1 MELLKYFRRLKWEFL
16 FVVFLIIVNAGF
28 LTLAGI
34 SSANALSAVAKLR
47 ANEFFMWVTVMGV
60 AYIIYAVVNCLVNVE
75 QTRFSQN
82 IDKLIRKDIATELAE
97 SNYATFHKQTVSTYS
112 SWLTNDIT
120 TINNFGITDFLMI
133 VRQVFEI
140 IFGML
145 TLAYFNFSLV
155 ITVVILTIIMG
166 IVPNLFSKLLSKRSL
181 EYTHANE
188 RLVNTI
194 NDILNGFNTFFLAN
208 LPQTIVKKIN
218 KSSDDVKNY
227 TLHYARAAG
236 VTQAITNGL
245 AFISQVII
253 LGQTGWLILHNLTP
267 VGTISGAQFFAS
279 TIFAEL
285 SGISFNWQEF
295 KSVKPIM
302 QKFKSGFDTKPSEKL
317 IKESELGNIQFNN
330 ISYKYSE
337 NDKPLF
343 QNLNLDFQL
352 NNKYILV
359 GDSAAG
365 KSTILNLVAGLLRN
379 YDGDIKM
386 DNVSYSTISDN
397 DLHEKISY
405 LQQDP
410 YIFSASLKW
419 NLTLGKNISDTRIN
433 SVIHECGL
441 EDMIAKLPN
450 GLDTVL
456 SDQGKQLSGGQKQLI
471 SFAREILRE
480 TPIYLLD
487 EATSALDKSASVKL
501 EKSILSKKNKTVIM
515 VTHHLREEIKQLAN
529 EVIDL
534 NEVKNKRKRQ
544 ITRRA

>member
-1 MELLKYFRRLKWEFL
+1 MELLKYFSRLKWEFL

-194 NDILNGFNTFFLAN
+194 NDILNGFNTLFLAN

-397 DLHEKISY
+397 DIHEKISY

-456 SDQGKQLSGGQKQLI
+456 SDQGKQLSGGQKQRI

-534 NEVKNKRKRQ
+534 NEVKNKQ
-544 ITRRA
+544 I

>member
-534 NEVKNKRKRQ
+534 NEVKNKQ
-544 ITRRA
+544 I

>member
-1 MELLKYFRRLKWEFL
+1 MELLKYFRKLKWEFL
-16 FVVFLIIVNAGF
+16 FVVFLIVVNAGF

-34 SSANALSAVAKLR
+34 SSANALSAVAKFK
-47 ANEFFMWVTVMGV
+47 ANEFFMWVAVMGL
-60 AYIIYAVVNCLVNVE
+60 AYIIYAIVNCLVNVE
-75 QTRFSQN
+75 QARFSQN
-82 IDKLIRKDIATELAE
+82 VDKLIRKDIATELSR

-120 TINNFGITDFLMI
+120 TINNFGIADFLMI

-166 IVPNLFSKLLSKRSL
+166 IVPNLFSKILSKKSL

-194 NDILNGFNTFFLAN
+194 NDILNGFNTLFLAN

-218 KSSDDVKNY
+218 KSSDDVKNH
-227 TLHYARAAG
+227 TVQYAKAAG

-302 QKFKSGFDTKPSEKL
+302 QKFKSGFDKKPNNQIVKNL
-317 IKESELGNIQFNN
+317 ELGNIKFSN
-330 ISYKYSE
+330 ISYKYSK

-343 QNLNLDFQL
+343 QNLNLNFQL
-352 NNKYILV
+352 NNKYILI

-365 KSTILNLVAGLLRN
+365 KSTLLNLIAGLLRN
-379 YDGDIKM
+379 YSGDIKI
-386 DNVSYSTISDN
+386 DNISYSAISDN
-397 DLHEKISY
+397 NLHEKISY

-419 NLTLGKNISDTRIN
+419 NLTLGKKIPDAKVN

-441 EDMIAKLPN
+441 EDMISKLPN
-450 GLDTVL
+450 GLETVL
-456 SDQGKQLSGGQKQLI
+456 NDQGKQLSGGQKQRI
-471 SFAREILRE
+471 SFAREILRD

-501 EKSILSKKNKTVIM
+501 ERSILSKKNKTVIM

-529 EVIDL
+529 EVINL
-534 NEVKNKRKRQ
+534 NEIKDKQ
-544 ITRRA
+544 I

>member
-1 MELLKYFRRLKWEFL
+1 MELLKYFRKLKWEFL
-16 FVVFLIIVNAGF
+16 FVVFLIVVNAGF

-34 SSANALSAVAKLR
+34 SSANALSAVAKFR
-47 ANEFFMWVTVMGV
+47 ANEFFMWVAVMGL
-60 AYIIYAVVNCLVNVE
+60 AYIVYAIVNCLVNIE
-75 QTRFSQN
+75 QARFSQN
-82 IDKLIRKDIATELAE
+82 VDKLIRKDIATELSR
-97 SNYATFHKQTVSTYS
+97 SNYAIFHKQTVSTYS

-155 ITVVILTIIMG
+155 ITVVVLTIIMG
-166 IVPNLFSKLLSKRSL
+166 IVPNLFSKILAKKSL

-194 NDILNGFNTFFLAN
+194 NDILNGFNTLFPAN
-208 LPQTIVKKIN
+208 LPQTIVTKIN
-218 KSSDDVKNY
+218 KSSDDVKKH
-227 TLHYARAAG
+227 TVQYAKAAG

-302 QKFKSGFDTKPSEKL
+302 KKFKSGFDLNPNNQIVKNL
-317 IKESELGNIQFNN
+317 ELGNIKFNN
-330 ISYKYSE
+330 ISYKYSK

-365 KSTILNLVAGLLRN
+365 KSTILNLIAGLLRN
-379 YDGDIKM
+379 NSGDIKM
-386 DNVSYSTISDN
+386 NDISYSAISDN

-419 NLTLGKNISDTRIN
+419 NLTLGKNIPDAEIN
-433 SVIHECGL
+433 NVIHECGL

-450 GLDTVL
+450 GVDTVL
-456 SDQGKQLSGGQKQLI
+456 NDQGEQLSGGQKQRI
-471 SFAREILRE
+471 SFAREILRD

-501 EKSILSKKNKTVIM
+501 EKAILSKKNKTVIM

-529 EVIDL
+529 KVINL
-534 NEVKNKRKRQ
+534 NEVKE
-544 ITRRA
+544 

>member
-1 MELLKYFRRLKWEFL
+1 MELLKYFRKLKCEFL
-16 FVVFLIIVNAGF
+16 FVVFLIVVNAGF

-34 SSANALSAVAKLR
+34 SSANALSAVAKFR
-47 ANEFFMWVTVMGV
+47 ANEFFMWVAVMGL
-60 AYIIYAVVNCLVNVE
+60 AYIVYAIVNCLVNIE
-75 QTRFSQN
+75 QARFSQN
-82 IDKLIRKDIATELAE
+82 VDKLIRKDIATELSR

-155 ITVVILTIIMG
+155 ITVVVLTIIMG
-166 IVPNLFSKLLSKRSL
+166 IVPNLFSKILAKKSL

-194 NDILNGFNTFFLAN
+194 NDILNGFNTLFLAN
-208 LPQTIVKKIN
+208 LPQTIVTKIN
-218 KSSDDVKNY
+218 KSSDDVKKH
-227 TLHYARAAG
+227 TVQYAKAAG

-302 QKFKSGFDTKPSEKL
+302 KKFKSGFDLNPNNQIVKNL
-317 IKESELGNIQFNN
+317 ELGSIKFNN
-330 ISYKYSE
+330 ISYKYSK

-365 KSTILNLVAGLLRN
+365 KSTILNLIAGLLRN
-379 YDGDIKM
+379 NSGDIKM
-386 DNVSYSTISDN
+386 KDISYSAISDN

-419 NLTLGKNISDTRIN
+419 NLTLGKNIPDAEIN
-433 SVIHECGL
+433 NVIHECGL

-450 GLDTVL
+450 GVDTVL
-456 SDQGKQLSGGQKQLI
+456 NDQGEQLSGGQKQRI
-471 SFAREILRE
+471 SFAREILRD

-501 EKSILSKKNKTVIM
+501 EKAILSKKNKTVIM

-529 EVIDL
+529 KVINL
-534 NEVKNKRKRQ
+534 NEVKE
-544 ITRRA
+544 

>member
-1 MELLKYFRRLKWEFL
+1 MELLKYFRKLKWEFL
-16 FVVFLIIVNAGF
+16 FVVFLIVVNAGF

-34 SSANALSAVAKLR
+34 SSANALSAVAKFR
-47 ANEFFMWVTVMGV
+47 ANEFFMWVAVMGL
-60 AYIIYAVVNCLVNVE
+60 AYIVYAIVNCLVNIE
-75 QTRFSQN
+75 QARFSQN
-82 IDKLIRKDIATELAE
+82 VDKLIRKDIANELSR

-155 ITVVILTIIMG
+155 ITVVVLTIIMG
-166 IVPNLFSKLLSKRSL
+166 IVPNLFSKILSKKSL

-194 NDILNGFNTFFLAN
+194 NDILNGFNTLFLAN
-208 LPQTIVKKIN
+208 LPQTIVTKIN
-218 KSSDDVKNY
+218 KSSDDVKKH
-227 TLHYARAAG
+227 TVQYAKAAG

-302 QKFKSGFDTKPSEKL
+302 KKFKSGFDLNPNNQIVKNL
-317 IKESELGNIQFNN
+317 ELGNIKFNN
-330 ISYKYSE
+330 ISYKYSK

-365 KSTILNLVAGLLRN
+365 KSTILNLIAGLLRN
-379 YDGDIKM
+379 NSGDIKM
-386 DNVSYSTISDN
+386 NDISYSAISDN

-419 NLTLGKNISDTRIN
+419 NLTLGKNIPDAEIN
-433 SVIHECGL
+433 NVIHECGL

-450 GLDTVL
+450 GVDTVL
-456 SDQGKQLSGGQKQLI
+456 NDQGEQLSGGQKQRI
-471 SFAREILRE
+471 SFAREILRD

-501 EKSILSKKNKTVIM
+501 EKAILSKKNKTVIM

-529 EVIDL
+529 KVINL
-534 NEVKNKRKRQ
+534 NEVKE
-544 ITRRA
+544 

>member
-1 MELLKYFRRLKWEFL
+1 MELLKYFRKLKWEFL
-16 FVVFLIIVNAGF
+16 FVVFLIVVNAGF

-34 SSANALSAVAKLR
+34 SSANALSAVAKFR
-47 ANEFFMWVTVMGV
+47 ANEFFMWVAVMGL
-60 AYIIYAVVNCLVNVE
+60 AYIVYAIVNCLVNIE
-75 QTRFSQN
+75 QARFSQN
-82 IDKLIRKDIATELAE
+82 VDKLIRKDIATELSR
-97 SNYATFHKQTVSTYS
+97 SNYAIFHKQTVSTYS

-155 ITVVILTIIMG
+155 ITVVVLTIIMG
-166 IVPNLFSKLLSKRSL
+166 IVPNLFSKILAKKSL

-194 NDILNGFNTFFLAN
+194 NDILNRFNTLFLAN
-208 LPQTIVKKIN
+208 LPQTIVTKIN
-218 KSSDDVKNY
+218 KSSDDVKKH
-227 TLHYARAAG
+227 TVQYAKAAG

-302 QKFKSGFDTKPSEKL
+302 KKFKSGFDLNPNNQIVKNL
-317 IKESELGNIQFNN
+317 ELGNIKFNN
-330 ISYKYSE
+330 ISYKYSK

-365 KSTILNLVAGLLRN
+365 KSTILNLIAGLLRN
-379 YDGDIKM
+379 KSGDIKM
-386 DNVSYSTISDN
+386 NDSGDIKMNDISYSAISDN

-419 NLTLGKNISDTRIN
+419 NLTLGKNIPDAEIN
-433 SVIHECGL
+433 NVIHECGL

-450 GLDTVL
+450 GVDTVL
-456 SDQGKQLSGGQKQLI
+456 NDQGEQLSGGQKQRI
-471 SFAREILRE
+471 SFAREILRD

-501 EKSILSKKNKTVIM
+501 EKAILSKKNKTVIM

-529 EVIDL
+529 KVINL
-534 NEVKNKRKRQ
+534 NEVKE
-544 ITRRA
+544 

>member
-1 MELLKYFRRLKWEFL
+1 MELLKYFRKLKWEFL
-16 FVVFLIIVNAGF
+16 FVVFLIVVNAGF

-34 SSANALSAVAKLR
+34 SSANALSAVAKFR
-47 ANEFFMWVTVMGV
+47 ANEFFMWVAVMGL
-60 AYIIYAVVNCLVNVE
+60 AYIVYAIVNCLVNIE
-75 QTRFSQN
+75 QARFSQN
-82 IDKLIRKDIATELAE
+82 VDKLIRKDIATELSR

-155 ITVVILTIIMG
+155 ITVVVLTIIMG
-166 IVPNLFSKLLSKRSL
+166 IVPNLFSKILAKKSL

-194 NDILNGFNTFFLAN
+194 NDILNGFNTLFLAN
-208 LPQTIVKKIN
+208 LPQTIVTKIN
-218 KSSDDVKNY
+218 KSSDDVKKH
-227 TLHYARAAG
+227 TVQYAKAAG

-302 QKFKSGFDTKPSEKL
+302 KKFKSGFDLNPNNQIVKNL
-317 IKESELGNIQFNN
+317 ELGNIKFNN
-330 ISYKYSE
+330 ISYKYSK

-365 KSTILNLVAGLLRN
+365 KSTILNLIAGLLRN
-379 YDGDIKM
+379 NSGDIKM
-386 DNVSYSTISDN
+386 KDISYSAISDN

-410 YIFSASLKW
+410 YIFSTSLKW
-419 NLTLGKNISDTRIN
+419 NLTLGKNIPDAEIN
-433 SVIHECGL
+433 NVIHECGL

-450 GLDTVL
+450 GVDTVL
-456 SDQGKQLSGGQKQLI
+456 NDQGEQLSGGQKQRI
-471 SFAREILRE
+471 SFAREILRD

-501 EKSILSKKNKTVIM
+501 EKAILSKKNKTVIM

-529 EVIDL
+529 KVINL
-534 NEVKNKRKRQ
+534 NEVKE
-544 ITRRA
+544 

>member
-1 MELLKYFRRLKWEFL
+1 MELLKYFRKLKWEFL
-16 FVVFLIIVNAGF
+16 FVVFLIVVNAGF

-34 SSANALSAVAKLR
+34 SSANALSAVAKFR
-47 ANEFFMWVTVMGV
+47 ANEFFMWVAVMGL
-60 AYIIYAVVNCLVNVE
+60 AYIVYAIVNCLVNIE
-75 QTRFSQN
+75 QARFSQN
-82 IDKLIRKDIATELAE
+82 VDKLIRKDIATELSR

-155 ITVVILTIIMG
+155 ITVVVLTIIMG
-166 IVPNLFSKLLSKRSL
+166 IVPNLFSKILSKKSL

-194 NDILNGFNTFFLAN
+194 NDILNGFNTLFLAN
-208 LPQTIVKKIN
+208 LPQTIVTKIN
-218 KSSDDVKNY
+218 KSSDDVKKH
-227 TLHYARAAG
+227 TVQYAKAAG

-302 QKFKSGFDTKPSEKL
+302 KKFKSGFDLNPNNQIVKNL
-317 IKESELGNIQFNN
+317 ELGNIKFNN
-330 ISYKYSE
+330 ISYKYSK

-365 KSTILNLVAGLLRN
+365 KSTILNLIAGLLRN
-379 YDGDIKM
+379 NSGDIKM
-386 DNVSYSTISDN
+386 NDSGDIKMNDISYSAISDN

-419 NLTLGKNISDTRIN
+419 NLTLGKNIPDAEIN
-433 SVIHECGL
+433 NVIHECGL

-450 GLDTVL
+450 GVDTVL
-456 SDQGKQLSGGQKQLI
+456 NDQGEQLSGGQKQRI
-471 SFAREILRE
+471 SFAREILRD

-501 EKSILSKKNKTVIM
+501 EKAILSKKNKTVIM

-529 EVIDL
+529 KVINL
-534 NEVKNKRKRQ
+534 NEVKE
-544 ITRRA
+544 

>member
-1 MELLKYFRRLKWEFL
+1 MELLKYFRKLKWEFL
-16 FVVFLIIVNAGF
+16 FVVFLIVVNAGF

-34 SSANALSAVAKLR
+34 SSANALSAVAKFR
-47 ANEFFMWVTVMGV
+47 ANEFFMWVAVMGL
-60 AYIIYAVVNCLVNVE
+60 AYIVYAIVNCLVNIE
-75 QTRFSQN
+75 QARFSQN
-82 IDKLIRKDIATELAE
+82 VDKLIRKDIATELSR
-97 SNYATFHKQTVSTYS
+97 SNYAIFHKQTVSTYS

-155 ITVVILTIIMG
+155 ITVVVLTIIMG
-166 IVPNLFSKLLSKRSL
+166 IVPNLFSKILAKKSL

-194 NDILNGFNTFFLAN
+194 NDILNRFNTLFLAN
-208 LPQTIVKKIN
+208 LPQTIVTKIN
-218 KSSDDVKNY
+218 KSSDDVKKH
-227 TLHYARAAG
+227 TVQYAKAAG

-302 QKFKSGFDTKPSEKL
+302 KKFKSGFDLNPNNQIVKNL
-317 IKESELGNIQFNN
+317 ELGNIKFNN
-330 ISYKYSE
+330 ISYKYSK

-365 KSTILNLVAGLLRN
+365 KSTILNLIAGLLRN
-379 YDGDIKM
+379 NSGDIKM
-386 DNVSYSTISDN
+386 NDISYSAISDN

-419 NLTLGKNISDTRIN
+419 NLTLGKNIPDAEIN
-433 SVIHECGL
+433 NVIHECGL

-450 GLDTVL
+450 GVDTVL
-456 SDQGKQLSGGQKQLI
+456 NDQGEQLSGGQKQRI
-471 SFAREILRE
+471 SFAREILRD

-501 EKSILSKKNKTVIM
+501 EKAILSKKNKTVIM

-529 EVIDL
+529 KVINL
-534 NEVKNKRKRQ
+534 NEVKE
-544 ITRRA
+544 

>member
-1 MELLKYFRRLKWEFL
+1 MELLKYFRKLKWEFL
-16 FVVFLIIVNAGF
+16 FVVFLIVVNAGF

-34 SSANALSAVAKLR
+34 SSANALSAVAKFR
-47 ANEFFMWVTVMGV
+47 ANEFFMWVAVMGL
-60 AYIIYAVVNCLVNVE
+60 AYIVYAIVNCLVNIE
-75 QTRFSQN
+75 QARFSQN
-82 IDKLIRKDIATELAE
+82 VDKLIRKDIATELSR

-155 ITVVILTIIMG
+155 ITVVVLTIIMG
-166 IVPNLFSKLLSKRSL
+166 IVPNLFSKILSKKSL

-194 NDILNGFNTFFLAN
+194 NDILNGFNTLFLAN
-208 LPQTIVKKIN
+208 LPQTIVTKIN
-218 KSSDDVKNY
+218 KSSDDVKKH
-227 TLHYARAAG
+227 TVQYAKAAG

-302 QKFKSGFDTKPSEKL
+302 KKFKSGFDLNPNNQIVKNL
-317 IKESELGNIQFNN
+317 ELGNIKFNN
-330 ISYKYSE
+330 ISYKYSK

-365 KSTILNLVAGLLRN
+365 KSTILNLIAGLLRN
-379 YDGDIKM
+379 NSGDIKM
-386 DNVSYSTISDN
+386 NDIRYSAISDN

-419 NLTLGKNISDTRIN
+419 NLTLGKNIPDAEIN
-433 SVIHECGL
+433 NVIHECGL

-450 GLDTVL
+450 GVDTVL
-456 SDQGKQLSGGQKQLI
+456 NDQGEQLSGGQKQRI
-471 SFAREILRE
+471 SFAREILRD

-501 EKSILSKKNKTVIM
+501 EKAILSKKNKTVIM

-529 EVIDL
+529 KVINL
-534 NEVKNKRKRQ
+534 NEVKE
-544 ITRRA
+544 

>member
-1 MELLKYFRRLKWEFL
+1 MELLKYFRKLKWEFL
-16 FVVFLIIVNAGF
+16 FVVFLIVVNAGF

-34 SSANALSAVAKLR
+34 SSANALSAVAKFR
-47 ANEFFMWVTVMGV
+47 ANEFFMWVAVMGL
-60 AYIIYAVVNCLVNVE
+60 AYIVYAIVNCLVNIE
-75 QTRFSQN
+75 QARFSQN
-82 IDKLIRKDIATELAE
+82 VDKLIRKDIATELSR

-155 ITVVILTIIMG
+155 ITVVVLTIIMG
-166 IVPNLFSKLLSKRSL
+166 IVPNLFSKILSKKSL

-194 NDILNGFNTFFLAN
+194 NDILNGFNTLFLAN
-208 LPQTIVKKIN
+208 LPQTIVTKIN
-218 KSSDDVKNY
+218 KSSDDVKKH
-227 TLHYARAAG
+227 TVQYAKAAG

-302 QKFKSGFDTKPSEKL
+302 KKFKSGFDLNPNNQIVKNL
-317 IKESELGNIQFNN
+317 ELGNIKFNN
-330 ISYKYSE
+330 ISYKYSK

-365 KSTILNLVAGLLRN
+365 KSTILNLIAGLLRN
-379 YDGDIKM
+379 NSGDIKM
-386 DNVSYSTISDN
+386 NDISYSAISDN

-419 NLTLGKNISDTRIN
+419 NLTLGKNIPDAEIN
-433 SVIHECGL
+433 NVIHECGL

-450 GLDTVL
+450 GVDTVL
-456 SDQGKQLSGGQKQLI
+456 NDQGEQLSGGQKQRI
-471 SFAREILRE
+471 SFAREILRD

-501 EKSILSKKNKTVIM
+501 EKAILLKKNKTVIM

-529 EVIDL
+529 KVINL
-534 NEVKNKRKRQ
+534 NEVKE
-544 ITRRA
+544 

>member
-1 MELLKYFRRLKWEFL
+1 MELLKYFRKLKWEFL
-16 FVVFLIIVNAGF
+16 FVVFLIVVNAGF

-34 SSANALSAVAKLR
+34 SSANALSAVAKFR
-47 ANEFFMWVTVMGV
+47 ANEFFMWVAVMGL
-60 AYIIYAVVNCLVNVE
+60 AYIVYAIVNCLVNIE
-75 QTRFSQN
+75 QARFSQN
-82 IDKLIRKDIATELAE
+82 VDKLIRKDIATELSR

-120 TINNFGITDFLMI
+120 TINNFGIADFLMI

-155 ITVVILTIIMG
+155 ITVVVLTIIMG
-166 IVPNLFSKLLSKRSL
+166 IVPNLFSKILSKKSL

-194 NDILNGFNTFFLAN
+194 NDILNGFNTLFLAN
-208 LPQTIVKKIN
+208 LPQTIIKKIN
-218 KSSDDVKNY
+218 KSSDDVKKY
-227 TLHYARAAG
+227 TVQYAKTAG
-236 VTQAITNGL
+236 ITQAITNGL

-302 QKFKSGFDTKPSEKL
+302 KKFKSGFDLNPNNQIVKNL
-317 IKESELGNIQFNN
+317 ELGNIKFNN
-330 ISYKYSE
+330 ISYKYSK

-365 KSTILNLVAGLLRN
+365 KSTILNLIAGLLRN
-379 YDGDIKM
+379 NSGDIKM
-386 DNVSYSTISDN
+386 NDISYSAISDN

-419 NLTLGKNISDTRIN
+419 NLTLGKNIPDAEIN
-433 SVIHECGL
+433 NVIHECGL

-450 GLDTVL
+450 GVDTVL
-456 SDQGKQLSGGQKQLI
+456 NDQGEQLSGGQKQRI
-471 SFAREILRE
+471 SFAREILRD

-501 EKSILSKKNKTVIM
+501 EKAILSKKNKTVIM

-529 EVIDL
+529 KVINL
-534 NEVKNKRKRQ
+534 NEVKE
-544 ITRRA
+544 

>member
-1 MELLKYFRRLKWEFL
+1 MELLKYFRKLKWEFL
-16 FVVFLIIVNAGF
+16 FVVFLIVVNAGF

-34 SSANALSAVAKLR
+34 SSANALSAVAKFR
-47 ANEFFMWVTVMGV
+47 ANEFFMWVAVMGL
-60 AYIIYAVVNCLVNVE
+60 AYIVYAIVNCLVNIE
-75 QTRFSQN
+75 QARFSQN
-82 IDKLIRKDIATELAE
+82 VDKLIRKDIATELSR

-155 ITVVILTIIMG
+155 ITVVVLTIIMG
-166 IVPNLFSKLLSKRSL
+166 IVPNLFSKILSKKSL

-194 NDILNGFNTFFLAN
+194 NDILNGFNTLFLAN

-218 KSSDDVKNY
+218 KSSDDVKNH
-227 TLHYARAAG
+227 TVQYAKAAG

-302 QKFKSGFDTKPSEKL
+302 QKFKSGFDKKPNNQIVKNL
-317 IKESELGNIQFNN
+317 ELGNIKFSN
-330 ISYKYSE
+330 ISYKYSK

-343 QNLNLDFQL
+343 QNLNLNFQL
-352 NNKYILV
+352 NNKYILI

-365 KSTILNLVAGLLRN
+365 KSTLLNLIAGLLRN
-379 YDGDIKM
+379 YSGDIKI
-386 DNVSYSTISDN
+386 DNISYSAISDN
-397 DLHEKISY
+397 NLHEKISY

-419 NLTLGKNISDTRIN
+419 NLTLGKKIPDAKVN

-441 EDMIAKLPN
+441 EDMISKLPN
-450 GLDTVL
+450 GLETVL
-456 SDQGKQLSGGQKQLI
+456 NDQGKQLSGGQKQRI
-471 SFAREILRE
+471 SFAREILRD

-501 EKSILSKKNKTVIM
+501 EKAILSKKNKTVIM

-529 EVIDL
+529 KVINL
-534 NEVKNKRKRQ
+534 NEVKE
-544 ITRRA
+544 

>member
-1 MELLKYFRRLKWEFL
+1 MELLKYFRKLKWEFL
-16 FVVFLIIVNAGF
+16 FVVFLIVVNAGF

-34 SSANALSAVAKLR
+34 SSANALSAVAKFR
-47 ANEFFMWVTVMGV
+47 ANEFFMWVAVMGL
-60 AYIIYAVVNCLVNVE
+60 AYIVYAIVNCLVNIE
-75 QTRFSQN
+75 QARFSQN
-82 IDKLIRKDIATELAE
+82 VDKLIRKDIATELSR

-155 ITVVILTIIMG
+155 ITVVVLTIIMG
-166 IVPNLFSKLLSKRSL
+166 IVPNLFSKILSKKSL

-194 NDILNGFNTFFLAN
+194 NDILNGFNTLFLAN
-208 LPQTIVKKIN
+208 LPQTIVTKIN
-218 KSSDDVKNY
+218 KSSDDVKKH
-227 TLHYARAAG
+227 TVQYAKAAG

-302 QKFKSGFDTKPSEKL
+302 KKFKSGFDLNPNNQIVKNL
-317 IKESELGNIQFNN
+317 ELGSIKFNN
-330 ISYKYSE
+330 ISYKYSK

-379 YDGDIKM
+379 NSGDIKM
-386 DNVSYSTISDN
+386 NDISYSAISDN

-419 NLTLGKNISDTRIN
+419 NLTLGKNIPDAEIN
-433 SVIHECGL
+433 NVIHECGL

-450 GLDTVL
+450 GVDTVL
-456 SDQGKQLSGGQKQLI
+456 NDQGEQLSGGQKQRI
-471 SFAREILRE
+471 SFAREILRD

-501 EKSILSKKNKTVIM
+501 EKAILSKKNKTVIM

-529 EVIDL
+529 KVINL
-534 NEVKNKRKRQ
+534 NEVKE
-544 ITRRA
+544 

>member
-1 MELLKYFRRLKWEFL
+1 MELLKYFRKLKWEFL
-16 FVVFLIIVNAGF
+16 FVVFLIVVNAGF

-34 SSANALSAVAKLR
+34 SSANALSAVAKFR
-47 ANEFFMWVTVMGV
+47 ANEFFMWVAVMGL
-60 AYIIYAVVNCLVNVE
+60 AYIVYAIVNCLVNIE
-75 QTRFSQN
+75 QARFSQN
-82 IDKLIRKDIATELAE
+82 VDKLIRKDIATELSR

-120 TINNFGITDFLMI
+120 TINNFGIADFLMI

-155 ITVVILTIIMG
+155 ITVVVLTIIMG
-166 IVPNLFSKLLSKRSL
+166 IVPNLFSKILAKKSL

-194 NDILNGFNTFFLAN
+194 NDILNGFNTLFLAN
-208 LPQTIVKKIN
+208 LPQTIVTKIN
-218 KSSDDVKNY
+218 KSSDDVKKY
-227 TLHYARAAG
+227 TVQYAKAAG

-302 QKFKSGFDTKPSEKL
+302 KKFKSGFDLNPNNQIVKNLK
-317 IKESELGNIQFNN
+317 LGNIKLDN
-330 ISYKYSE
+330 ISYKYSK

-379 YDGDIKM
+379 NSGDIKM
-386 DNVSYSTISDN
+386 NDISYSAISDN

-419 NLTLGKNISDTRIN
+419 NLTLGKNIPDAKIN
-433 SVIHECGL
+433 NAIHECGL
-441 EDMIAKLPN
+441 EDMIAKLSN
-450 GLDTVL
+450 GVDTVL
-456 SDQGKQLSGGQKQLI
+456 SDQGKQLSGGQKQRI
-471 SFAREILRE
+471 SFAREILRD

-487 EATSALDKSASVKL
+487 EATSALDKFGSVKL
-501 EKSILSKKNKTVIM
+501 EKAILSKKNKTVIM

-529 EVIDL
+529 EVINL
-534 NEVKNKRKRQ
+534 NEVKE
-544 ITRRA
+544 

>member
-1 MELLKYFRRLKWEFL
+1 MELLKYFRKLKWEFL
-16 FVVFLIIVNAGF
+16 FVVFLIVVNAGF

-34 SSANALSAVAKLR
+34 SSANALSAVAKFR
-47 ANEFFMWVTVMGV
+47 ANEFFMWVAVMGL
-60 AYIIYAVVNCLVNVE
+60 AYIVYAIVNCLVNIE
-75 QTRFSQN
+75 QARFSQN
-82 IDKLIRKDIATELAE
+82 VDKLIRKDIATELSR
-97 SNYATFHKQTVSTYS
+97 SNYAIFHKQTVSTYS

-155 ITVVILTIIMG
+155 ITVVVLTIIMG
-166 IVPNLFSKLLSKRSL
+166 IVPNLFSKILAKKSL

-194 NDILNGFNTFFLAN
+194 NDILNGFNTLFLAN
-208 LPQTIVKKIN
+208 LPQTIVTKIN
-218 KSSDDVKNY
+218 KSSDDVKKH
-227 TLHYARAAG
+227 TVQYAKAAG

-302 QKFKSGFDTKPSEKL
+302 QKFKSGFDLNPNNQIVKNL
-317 IKESELGNIQFNN
+317 ELGNIKFNN
-330 ISYKYSE
+330 ISYKYSK

-365 KSTILNLVAGLLRN
+365 KSTILNLIAGLLRN
-379 YDGDIKM
+379 NSGDIKM
-386 DNVSYSTISDN
+386 NDISYSAISDN

-405 LQQDP
+405 LQQDS

-419 NLTLGKNISDTRIN
+419 NLTLGKNIPDAEIN
-433 SVIHECGL
+433 NVIHECGL

-450 GLDTVL
+450 GVDTVL
-456 SDQGKQLSGGQKQLI
+456 NDQGEQLSGGQKQRI
-471 SFAREILRE
+471 SFAREILRD

-501 EKSILSKKNKTVIM
+501 EKAILSKKNKTVIM

-529 EVIDL
+529 KVINL
-534 NEVKNKRKRQ
+534 NEVKE
-544 ITRRA
+544 

>member
-1 MELLKYFRRLKWEFL
+1 MELLKYFRKLKWEFL
-16 FVVFLIIVNAGF
+16 FVVFLIVVNAGF

-34 SSANALSAVAKLR
+34 SSANALSAVAKFR
-47 ANEFFMWVTVMGV
+47 ANEFFMWVAVMGL
-60 AYIIYAVVNCLVNVE
+60 AYIVYAIVNCLVNIE
-75 QTRFSQN
+75 QARFSQN
-82 IDKLIRKDIATELAE
+82 VDKLIRKDIATELSR
-97 SNYATFHKQTVSTYS
+97 SNYAIFHKQTVSTYS

-155 ITVVILTIIMG
+155 ITVVVLTIIMG
-166 IVPNLFSKLLSKRSL
+166 IVPNLFSKILAKKSL

-194 NDILNGFNTFFLAN
+194 NDILNGFNTLFLAN
-208 LPQTIVKKIN
+208 LPQTIVTKIN
-218 KSSDDVKNY
+218 KSSDDVKKH
-227 TLHYARAAG
+227 TVQYAKAAG

-302 QKFKSGFDTKPSEKL
+302 KKFKSGFDLNPNNQIVKNL
-317 IKESELGNIQFNN
+317 ELGNIKFNN
-330 ISYKYSE
+330 ISYKYSK

-365 KSTILNLVAGLLRN
+365 KSTILNLIAGLLRN
-379 YDGDIKM
+379 NSGDIKM
-386 DNVSYSTISDN
+386 NDISYSAISDN

-419 NLTLGKNISDTRIN
+419 NLTLGKNIPDAEIN
-433 SVIHECGL
+433 NVIHECGL

-450 GLDTVL
+450 GVDTVL
-456 SDQGKQLSGGQKQLI
+456 NDQGEQLSGGQKQRI
-471 SFAREILRE
+471 SFAREILRD

-501 EKSILSKKNKTVIM
+501 EKAILSKKNKTVIM

-529 EVIDL
+529 KVINL
-534 NEVKNKRKRQ
+534 NEVKE
-544 ITRRA
+544 

>member
-1 MELLKYFRRLKWEFL
+1 MELLKYFRKLKWEFL
-16 FVVFLIIVNAGF
+16 FVVFLIVVNAGF

-34 SSANALSAVAKLR
+34 SSANALSAVAKFK
-47 ANEFFMWVTVMGV
+47 ANEFFMWVAVMGF
-60 AYIIYAVVNCLVNVE
+60 AYIIYAIVNCLVNVE
-75 QTRFSQN
+75 QARFSQN
-82 IDKLIRKDIATELAE
+82 VDKLIRKDIATELSR

-120 TINNFGITDFLMI
+120 TINNFGIADFLMI

-166 IVPNLFSKLLSKRSL
+166 IVPNLFSKILSKKSL

-194 NDILNGFNTFFLAN
+194 NDILNGFNTLFLAN

-218 KSSDDVKNY
+218 KSSDDVKNH
-227 TLHYARAAG
+227 TVQYAKAAG

-302 QKFKSGFDTKPSEKL
+302 QKFKSGFDKKTNNQIVKNL
-317 IKESELGNIQFNN
+317 ELGNIKFSN
-330 ISYKYSE
+330 ISYKYSK

-343 QNLNLDFQL
+343 QNLNLNFLL
-352 NNKYILV
+352 NNKYILI

-365 KSTILNLVAGLLRN
+365 KSTLLNLIAGLLRN
-379 YDGDIKM
+379 YSGDIKM
-386 DNVSYSTISDN
+386 DNISYSAISDN
-397 DLHEKISY
+397 NLHEKISY

-419 NLTLGKNISDTRIN
+419 NLTLGKKIPDAKVN

-441 EDMIAKLPN
+441 EDMISKLPN
-450 GLDTVL
+450 GLETVL
-456 SDQGKQLSGGQKQLI
+456 NDQGKQLSGGQKQRI
-471 SFAREILRE
+471 SFAREILRD

-487 EATSALDKSASVKL
+487 EATSALDKSASIKL

-529 EVIDL
+529 EVINL
-534 NEVKNKRKRQ
+534 NEIKDTQ
-544 ITRRA
+544 I

>member
-1 MELLKYFRRLKWEFL
+1 MELLKYFRKLKWEFL
-16 FVVFLIIVNAGF
+16 FVVFLIVVNAGF

-34 SSANALSAVAKLR
+34 SSANALSAVAKFR
-47 ANEFFMWVTVMGV
+47 ANEFFMWVAVMGL
-60 AYIIYAVVNCLVNVE
+60 AYIVYAIVNCLVNIE
-75 QTRFSQN
+75 QARFSQN
-82 IDKLIRKDIATELAE
+82 VDKLIRKDIATELSR
-97 SNYATFHKQTVSTYS
+97 SNYATFHKQTASTYS

-120 TINNFGITDFLMI
+120 TINNFGIADFLMI

-166 IVPNLFSKLLSKRSL
+166 VVPNLFSKILSKKSL

-194 NDILNGFNTFFLAN
+194 NDILNGFNTLFLAN

-218 KSSDDVKNY
+218 KSSDDVKKY
-227 TLHYARAAG
+227 TVQYAKTAG
-236 VTQAITNGL
+236 ITQAITNGL

-267 VGTISGAQFFAS
+267 VGTISGAQFFAG

-295 KSVKPIM
+295 KSVKPII
-302 QKFKSGFDTKPSEKL
+302 QKFKSGFDKKDNEQIFKSV
-317 IKESELGNIQFNN
+317 ELGNIKLDNV
-330 ISYKYSE
+330 SYKYSK

-352 NNKYILV
+352 DNKYILV

-379 YDGDIKM
+379 NRGDIKM
-386 DNVSYSTISDN
+386 NDISYSAISDN

-419 NLTLGKNISDTRIN
+419 NLTLGKNIPDAKIN
-433 SVIHECGL
+433 KAIHEYGL
-441 EDMIAKLPN
+441 EDMVAKLPN
-450 GLDTVL
+450 GVDTVL
-456 SDQGKQLSGGQKQLI
+456 SDQGKQLSGGQKQRI
-471 SFAREILRE
+471 SFAREILRD

-501 EKSILSKKNKTVIM
+501 EKAILSKKNTTVIM

-529 EVIDL
+529 EVINL
-534 NEVKNKRKRQ
+534 NEVKE
-544 ITRRA
+544 

>member
-1 MELLKYFRRLKWEFL
+1 MELLKYFRKLKWEFL
-16 FVVFLIIVNAGF
+16 FVVFLIVVNAGF

-34 SSANALSAVAKLR
+34 SSANALSAVAKFR
-47 ANEFFMWVTVMGV
+47 ANEFFMWVAVMGL
-60 AYIIYAVVNCLVNVE
+60 AYIVYAIVNCLVNIE
-75 QTRFSQN
+75 QARFSQN
-82 IDKLIRKDIATELAE
+82 VDKLIRKDIATELSR

-155 ITVVILTIIMG
+155 ITVVVLTIIMG
-166 IVPNLFSKLLSKRSL
+166 IVPNLFSKILSKKSL

-194 NDILNGFNTFFLAN
+194 NDILNGFNTLFLAN
-208 LPQTIVKKIN
+208 LPQTIVTKIN
-218 KSSDDVKNY
+218 KSSDDVKKH
-227 TLHYARAAG
+227 TVQYAKAAG

-302 QKFKSGFDTKPSEKL
+302 KKFKSGFDLNPNNQIVKNL
-317 IKESELGNIQFNN
+317 ELGNIKFNN
-330 ISYKYSE
+330 ISYKYSK

-365 KSTILNLVAGLLRN
+365 KSTILNLIAGLLRN
-379 YDGDIKM
+379 NSGDIKM
-386 DNVSYSTISDN
+386 NDISYSAISDN
-397 DLHEKISY
+397 NLHEKISY

-419 NLTLGKNISDTRIN
+419 NLTLGKKIPDAKVN

-441 EDMIAKLPN
+441 EDMISKLPN
-450 GLDTVL
+450 GLETVL
-456 SDQGKQLSGGQKQLI
+456 NDQGKQLSGGQKQRI
-471 SFAREILRE
+471 SFAREILRD

-501 EKSILSKKNKTVIM
+501 ERSILSKKNKTVIM

-529 EVIDL
+529 EVINL
-534 NEVKNKRKRQ
+534 NEIKDKQ
-544 ITRRA
+544 I

>member
-1 MELLKYFRRLKWEFL
+1 MELLKYFRKLKWEFL
-16 FVVFLIIVNAGF
+16 FVVFLIVVNAGF

-34 SSANALSAVAKLR
+34 SSANALSAVAKFR
-47 ANEFFMWVTVMGV
+47 ANEFFMWVAVMGL
-60 AYIIYAVVNCLVNVE
+60 AYIVYAIVNCLVNIE
-75 QTRFSQN
+75 QARFSQN
-82 IDKLIRKDIATELAE
+82 VDKLIRKDIATELSR

-155 ITVVILTIIMG
+155 ITVVVLTIIMG
-166 IVPNLFSKLLSKRSL
+166 IVPNLFSKILSKKSL

-194 NDILNGFNTFFLAN
+194 NDILNGFNTLFLAN

-218 KSSDDVKNY
+218 KSSDDVKKH
-227 TLHYARAAG
+227 TVQYAKAAG

-302 QKFKSGFDTKPSEKL
+302 QKFKSGFDKKPNNQIVKNL
-317 IKESELGNIQFNN
+317 ELGNIKFSN
-330 ISYKYSE
+330 ISYKYSK

-343 QNLNLDFQL
+343 QNLNLNFQL
-352 NNKYILV
+352 NNKYILI

-365 KSTILNLVAGLLRN
+365 KSTLLNLIAGLLRN
-379 YDGDIKM
+379 YSGDIKI
-386 DNVSYSTISDN
+386 DNISYSAISDN
-397 DLHEKISY
+397 NLHEKISY

-419 NLTLGKNISDTRIN
+419 NLTLGKKIPDAKVN

-441 EDMIAKLPN
+441 EDMISKLPN
-450 GLDTVL
+450 GLETVL
-456 SDQGKQLSGGQKQLI
+456 NDQGKQLSGGQKQRI
-471 SFAREILRE
+471 SFAREILRD

-501 EKSILSKKNKTVIM
+501 EKAILSKKNKTVIM

-529 EVIDL
+529 KVINL
-534 NEVKNKRKRQ
+534 NEVKE
-544 ITRRA
+544 

>member
-1 MELLKYFRRLKWEFL
+1 MELLKYFRKLKWEFL
-16 FVVFLIIVNAGF
+16 FVVFLIVVNAGF

-34 SSANALSAVAKLR
+34 SSANALSAVAKFR
-47 ANEFFMWVTVMGV
+47 ANEFFMWVAVMGL
-60 AYIIYAVVNCLVNVE
+60 AYIVYAIVNCLVNIE
-75 QTRFSQN
+75 QARFSQN
-82 IDKLIRKDIATELAE
+82 VDKLIRKDIATELSR

-155 ITVVILTIIMG
+155 ITVVVLTIIMG
-166 IVPNLFSKLLSKRSL
+166 IVPNLFSKILAKKSL

-194 NDILNGFNTFFLAN
+194 NDILNGFNTLFLAN
-208 LPQTIVKKIN
+208 LSQTIVTKIN
-218 KSSDDVKNY
+218 KSSDDVKKH
-227 TLHYARAAG
+227 TVQYAKAAG

-302 QKFKSGFDTKPSEKL
+302 KKFKSGFDLNPNNQIVKNL
-317 IKESELGNIQFNN
+317 ELGNIKFNN
-330 ISYKYSE
+330 ISYKYSK

-379 YDGDIKM
+379 NSGDIKM
-386 DNVSYSTISDN
+386 NDISYSAISDN

-419 NLTLGKNISDTRIN
+419 NLTLGKNIPDAEIN
-433 SVIHECGL
+433 NVIHECGL

-450 GLDTVL
+450 GMDTVL
-456 SDQGKQLSGGQKQLI
+456 SDQGKQLSGGQKQRI
-471 SFAREILRE
+471 SFAREILRD

-487 EATSALDKSASVKL
+487 EATSALDKSGSVKL

-515 VTHHLREEIKQLAN
+515 VTHHLREETKQLAN
-529 EVIDL
+529 EVINL
-534 NEVKNKRKRQ
+534 NEIKDKRN
-544 ITRRA
+544 

>member
-1 MELLKYFRRLKWEFL
+1 MELLKYFRKLKWEFL
-16 FVVFLIIVNAGF
+16 FVVFLIVVNAGF

-34 SSANALSAVAKLR
+34 SSANALSAVAKFR
-47 ANEFFMWVTVMGV
+47 ANEFFMWVAVMGL
-60 AYIIYAVVNCLVNVE
+60 AYIVYAIVNCLVNIE
-75 QTRFSQN
+75 QARFSQN
-82 IDKLIRKDIATELAE
+82 VDKLIRKDIATELSR

-120 TINNFGITDFLMI
+120 TINNFGIADFLMI

-155 ITVVILTIIMG
+155 ITVVVLTIIMG
-166 IVPNLFSKLLSKRSL
+166 IVPNLFSKILAKKSL

-194 NDILNGFNTFFLAN
+194 NDILNGFNTLFLAN
-208 LPQTIVKKIN
+208 LPQTIVTKIN
-218 KSSDDVKNY
+218 KSSDDVKKH
-227 TLHYARAAG
+227 TVQYAKAAG

-245 AFISQVII
+245 EFISQVII

-302 QKFKSGFDTKPSEKL
+302 KKFKSGFDLNPNNQIVKNLK
-317 IKESELGNIQFNN
+317 LGNIKLDN
-330 ISYKYSE
+330 ISYKYSK

-379 YDGDIKM
+379 NSGDIKM
-386 DNVSYSTISDN
+386 NDISYSAISDN

-419 NLTLGKNISDTRIN
+419 NLTLGKNIPDAKIN
-433 SVIHECGL
+433 NVIHECGL

-450 GLDTVL
+450 GVDTVL
-456 SDQGKQLSGGQKQLI
+456 SDQGKQLSGGQKQRI
-471 SFAREILRE
+471 SFAREILRDK
-480 TPIYLLD
+480 PIYLLD

-501 EKSILSKKNKTVIM
+501 EKAILSKKNTTVIM

-529 EVIDL
+529 EVINL
-534 NEVKNKRKRQ
+534 NEVKE
-544 ITRRA
+544 

>member
-1 MELLKYFRRLKWEFL
+1 MELLKYFRKLKCEFL
-16 FVVFLIIVNAGF
+16 FVVFLIVVNAGF

-34 SSANALSAVAKLR
+34 SSANALSAVAKFR
-47 ANEFFMWVTVMGV
+47 ANEFFMWVAVMGL
-60 AYIIYAVVNCLVNVE
+60 AYIVYAIVNCLVNIE
-75 QTRFSQN
+75 QARFSQN
-82 IDKLIRKDIATELAE
+82 VDKLIRKDIATELSR

-155 ITVVILTIIMG
+155 ITVVVLTIIMG
-166 IVPNLFSKLLSKRSL
+166 IVPNLFSKILSKKSL

-194 NDILNGFNTFFLAN
+194 NDILNGFNTLFLAN
-208 LPQTIVKKIN
+208 LPQTIVTKIN
-218 KSSDDVKNY
+218 KSSDDVKKH
-227 TLHYARAAG
+227 TVQYAKAAG

-302 QKFKSGFDTKPSEKL
+302 KKFKSGFDLNPNNQIVKNL
-317 IKESELGNIQFNN
+317 ELGSIKFNN
-330 ISYKYSE
+330 ISYKYSK

-352 NNKYILV
+352 NNEYILV

-365 KSTILNLVAGLLRN
+365 KSTILNLIAGLLRN
-379 YDGDIKM
+379 NSGDIKM
-386 DNVSYSTISDN
+386 NDISYSAISDN

-419 NLTLGKNISDTRIN
+419 NLTLGKNIPDAEIN
-433 SVIHECGL
+433 NVIHECGL

-450 GLDTVL
+450 GVDTVL
-456 SDQGKQLSGGQKQLI
+456 NDQGEQLSGGQKQRI
-471 SFAREILRE
+471 SFAREILRD

-501 EKSILSKKNKTVIM
+501 EKAILSKKNKTVIM

-529 EVIDL
+529 KVINL
-534 NEVKNKRKRQ
+534 NEVKE
-544 ITRRA
+544 

>member
-1 MELLKYFRRLKWEFL
+1 MELLKYFSRLKWEFL

-194 NDILNGFNTFFLAN
+194 NDILNGFNTLFLAN

-456 SDQGKQLSGGQKQLI
+456 SDQGKQLSGGQKQRI

-534 NEVKNKRKRQ
+534 NEVKNKQ
-544 ITRRA
+544 I

>member
-1 MELLKYFRRLKWEFL
+1 MELLKYFRKLKWEFL
-16 FVVFLIIVNAGF
+16 FVVFLIVVNAGF

-34 SSANALSAVAKLR
+34 SSANALSAVAKFK
-47 ANEFFMWVTVMGV
+47 ANEFFMWVAVMGF
-60 AYIIYAVVNCLVNVE
+60 AYIIYAIVNCLVNVE
-75 QTRFSQN
+75 QARFSQN
-82 IDKLIRKDIATELAE
+82 VDKLIRKDIATELSR

-120 TINNFGITDFLMI
+120 TINNFGIADFLMI

-166 IVPNLFSKLLSKRSL
+166 IVPNLFSKILSKKSL

-194 NDILNGFNTFFLAN
+194 NDILNGFNTLFLAN

-218 KSSDDVKNY
+218 KSSDDVKNH
-227 TLHYARAAG
+227 TVQYAKAAG

-302 QKFKSGFDTKPSEKL
+302 QKFKSGFDKKTNNQIVKNL
-317 IKESELGNIQFNN
+317 ELGNIKFSN
-330 ISYKYSE
+330 ISYKYSK

-343 QNLNLDFQL
+343 QNLNLNFLL
-352 NNKYILV
+352 NNKYILI

-365 KSTILNLVAGLLRN
+365 KSTLLNLIAGLLRN
-379 YDGDIKM
+379 YSGDIKM
-386 DNVSYSTISDN
+386 DNISYSAISDN
-397 DLHEKISY
+397 NLHEKISY

-419 NLTLGKNISDTRIN
+419 NLTLGKKIPDAKVN
-433 SVIHECGL
+433 SVIHECSL
-441 EDMIAKLPN
+441 EDMISKLPN
-450 GLDTVL
+450 GLETVL
-456 SDQGKQLSGGQKQLI
+456 NDQGKQLSGGQKQRI
-471 SFAREILRE
+471 SFAREILRD

-487 EATSALDKSASVKL
+487 EATSALDKSASIKL

-529 EVIDL
+529 EVINL
-534 NEVKNKRKRQ
+534 NEIKDTQ
-544 ITRRA
+544 I

>member
-1 MELLKYFRRLKWEFL
+1 MELLKYFRKLKWEFL
-16 FVVFLIIVNAGF
+16 FVVFLIVVNAGF

-34 SSANALSAVAKLR
+34 SSANALSAVAKFK
-47 ANEFFMWVTVMGV
+47 ANEFFMWVAVMGF
-60 AYIIYAVVNCLVNVE
+60 AYIIYAIVNCLVNVE
-75 QTRFSQN
+75 QARFSQN
-82 IDKLIRKDIATELAE
+82 VDKLIRKDIATELSR

-120 TINNFGITDFLMI
+120 TINNFGIADFLMI

-166 IVPNLFSKLLSKRSL
+166 IVPNLFSKILSKKSL

-194 NDILNGFNTFFLAN
+194 NDILNGFNTLFLAN

-218 KSSDDVKNY
+218 KSSDDVKNH
-227 TLHYARAAG
+227 TVQYAKAAG
-236 VTQAITNGL
+236 VTQTITNGL

-302 QKFKSGFDTKPSEKL
+302 QKFKSGFDKKTNNQIVKNL
-317 IKESELGNIQFNN
+317 ELGNIKFSN
-330 ISYKYSE
+330 ISYKYSK

-343 QNLNLDFQL
+343 QNLNLNFLL
-352 NNKYILV
+352 NNKYILI

-365 KSTILNLVAGLLRN
+365 KSTLLNLIAGLLRN
-379 YDGDIKM
+379 YSGDIKM
-386 DNVSYSTISDN
+386 DNISYSAISDN
-397 DLHEKISY
+397 NLHEKISY

-419 NLTLGKNISDTRIN
+419 NLTLGKKIPDAKVN

-441 EDMIAKLPN
+441 EDMISKLPN
-450 GLDTVL
+450 GLETVL
-456 SDQGKQLSGGQKQLI
+456 NDQGKQLSGGQKQRI
-471 SFAREILRE
+471 SFAREILRD

-487 EATSALDKSASVKL
+487 EATSALDKSASIKL

-529 EVIDL
+529 EVINL
-534 NEVKNKRKRQ
+534 NEIKDTQ
-544 ITRRA
+544 I

>member
-1 MELLKYFRRLKWEFL
+1 MELLKYFSRLKWEFL

-145 TLAYFNFSLV
+145 TLAYFNFSLA

-194 NDILNGFNTFFLAN
+194 NDILNGFNTLFLAN

-419 NLTLGKNISDTRIN
+419 NLTLGKNISDNRIN

-456 SDQGKQLSGGQKQLI
+456 SDQGKQLSGGQKQRI

-534 NEVKNKRKRQ
+534 NEVKNKQ
-544 ITRRA
+544 I